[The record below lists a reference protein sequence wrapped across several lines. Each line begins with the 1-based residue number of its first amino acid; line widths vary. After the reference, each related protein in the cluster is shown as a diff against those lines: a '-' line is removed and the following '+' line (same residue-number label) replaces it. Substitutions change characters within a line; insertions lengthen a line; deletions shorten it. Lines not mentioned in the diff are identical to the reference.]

1 MTEFEMGFW
10 AQHRLREQREA
21 AAIRRMLRAARQET
35 GTDRSWWDRLSVAL
49 TRRTARRAEAS

>member
-1 MTEFEMGFW
+1 MTELEIGFW

-21 AAIRRMLRAARQET
+21 AAIRRMLRATGDET
-35 GTDRSWWDRLSVAL
+35 GSDRSWRDRLAVAL